1 MDGHLNPYWI
11 MRKFLVKTM
20 MERETIGDF
29 AHQVLSNLR
38 EDMQRNMDILEGV
51 IHLEKSPFVCGSVNG
66 ISSSVSPEKT
76 PPAND
81 ENLPAEY
88 NPSIEGS
95 R

>member
-1 MDGHLNPYWI
+1 
-11 MRKFLVKTM
+11 MRKFFSKTM
-20 MERETIGDF
+20 MERETIGEL

-38 EDMQRNMDILEGV
+38 EDMQRNTDILEGV

-66 ISSSVSPEKT
+66 TSSSVSPEKT

-81 ENLPAEY
+81 EYLPTEY
-88 NPSIEGS
+88 NPSAEGS